1 MTLRKL
7 TNTGKT
13 LQTLANSFGLSRAE
27 LASRL
32 GESRDTIRKTTTAMC
47 KDGRVARVVGDDGV
61 DIYNITEIGKESL
74 AKELARSTGEMSSGF
89 RKLDISMDEMGFT
102 QEQIDNLTNKLLYAR
117 PKQHAWGVLVE
128 EAEQRGFA
136 KGYATGV
143 QEAQRAAYELGK
155 DAVLKKLTAVLS

>member
-74 AKELARSTGEMSSGF
+74 AKELARNTPV
-89 RKLDISMDEMGFT
+89 K
-102 QEQIDNLTNKLLYAR
+102 
-117 PKQHAWGVLVE
+117 
-128 EAEQRGFA
+128 
-136 KGYATGV
+136 
-143 QEAQRAAYELGK
+143 
-155 DAVLKKLTAVLS
+155 

>member
-1 MTLRKL
+1 MTIQKL

-13 LQTLANSFGLSRAE
+13 LQTLDNSFGLSRAE

-47 KDGRVARVVGDDGV
+47 KDGRVARVVGDDGI

-74 AKELARSTGEMSSGF
+74 AKELARSTGEMSSPF
-89 RKLDISMDEMGFT
+89 KQLDISMDEMGFT
-102 QEQIDNLTNKLLYAR
+102 QEQIDNFTNKLMYAR

-128 EAEQRGFA
+128 EAEQRGFS
-136 KGYATGV
+136 KGYAIGV

>member
-102 QEQIDNLTNKLLYAR
+102 QEQLTNKLLYAR
-117 PKQHAWGVLVE
+117 PKHAWGVLVE

>member
-1 MTLRKL
+1 MTIRKL

-13 LQTLANSFGLSRAE
+13 LQTLDNSFGLSRAE

-32 GESRDTIRKTTTAMC
+32 GESRDTIRKTLNAML
-47 KDGRVARVVGDDGV
+47 KDGRVARVVGDDGI
-61 DIYNITEIGKESL
+61 DIYNVTELGKESL
-74 AKELARSTGEMSSGF
+74 AKELARTTGEMSSPF
-89 RKLDISMDEMGFT
+89 RQLDISIEEMGIPK
-102 QEQIDNLTNKLLYAR
+102 ERIDLFMDKMMYAR
-117 PKQHAWGVLVE
+117 PKQHPWGALVE